1 MHQLPTYAIF
11 ALAAKHTMDA
21 AVQSEARG
29 RREDGARKK
38 RAAWEH
44 LAAARFAKI
53 RAFAA

>member
-11 ALAAKHTMDA
+11 MLAAKHTMDA
-21 AVQSEARG
+21 AVRLKEVG
-29 RREDGARKK
+29 KREDSDRKK

>member
-11 ALAAKHTMDA
+11 MLAAKHTMDA
-21 AVQSEARG
+21 AVHLKKVG
-29 RREDGARKK
+29 RREDAALKR

>member
-1 MHQLPTYAIF
+1 MSELPTYLVF
-11 ALAAKHTMDA
+11 ASAAKHTMDA
-21 AVQSEARG
+21 AVHLKKVG
-29 RREDGARKK
+29 RREDAALKR